1 MQIKQIKYDL
11 LNLEQKKLCEL
22 CDNLEPLRLKKQ
34 ALKNKLKAF
43 FQRILNWIK
52 KNKIKSAIAFVLLLI
67 YYFSIPRTLF
77 KEPYS
82 TVIESKEGELLGAKI
97 ARDGQWRFPAQDSVP
112 DKFKKCIVYF
122 EDEYF
127 YKHPG
132 FNPGAMINAFKQNR
146 KAGKVVR
153 GGSTLT
159 QQVIRLSR
167 KGKNRTYFEK
177 LIEIILATRLELGY
191 SKNEILEMYAAH
203 APFGGNVVGLEMA
216 SWRYFGVQSNQL
228 SWAENAV
235 LAVLPN
241 APSLIYPG
249 KNQIKL
255 LNKRN
260 RLLLKLHQEGIID
273 KQTYEL
279 SIEEPLPQKP
289 YDLPQIAPHLL
300 QRVAKNEEGTRV
312 KTTIDYAL
320 QNRVNQIAR
329 YYYNQYK
336 QNEVHNLAILI
347 IDVQSRNVMS
357 YVGNSPADADHQKD
371 VDIIDAPR
379 STGSI
384 LKPLLYGAMLDDG
397 ELLPNTLV
405 ADIPTQ
411 ISGYTP
417 QNFNLTFDGAVPAH
431 RALSRSLNI
440 PAVLMLQE
448 FTVNKFYE
456 ELQKFK
462 LKNINKTPDHYGL
475 SLILG
480 GAESNLWDLC
490 RTYANLSSTVNYYTK
505 NKNKYRTNEFTE
517 LNYKNDFK
525 PDFGSETDQKNILG
539 AGSIWLTYN
548 AMEEVNRPEGDEA
561 WKFYD
566 SSLKIAWKTGTSF
579 GNRDAWAIG
588 TNSRYVVGI
597 WVGNAT
603 GEGRPTLTGVT
614 SAAPIL
620 FDVFNLLPR
629 QRWFDTPYND
639 LAEVEVCQLSGYLAK
654 ENCPKIKQWVSKK
667 GKSTKVCPYHR
678 TVHLDKTEQFQVNS
692 SCESID
698 NIVTKNWFV
707 LPPVM
712 AWYYKSQHIE
722 YLPLPPFKEGC
733 EGTQTTTMDF
743 IYPKAN
749 SKIYLTKDFNS
760 NVQPVILKVAYSERD
775 KELFWYVDDVYKAT
789 TKTFH
794 ELPITPTTGIHYIT
808 VVDASGNEIRR
819 RIEIVRD

>member
-1 MQIKQIKYDL
+1 M
-11 LNLEQKKLCEL
+11 KK
-22 CDNLEPLRLKKQ
+22 
-34 ALKNKLKAF
+34 KLKAF
-43 FQRILNWIK
+43 LQRIISYIK
-52 KNKIKSAIAFVLLLI
+52 RNKIKSSIAFLLLVI
-67 YYFSIPRTLF
+67 YYFSLPRTLF
-77 KEPYS
+77 QEPYS

-112 DKFKKCIVYF
+112 EKFKKCIVYF

-127 YKHPG
+127 NYHPG
-132 FNPGAMINAFKQNR
+132 FNPVAMVNAIRQNQ

-167 KGKNRTYFEK
+167 KGKRRTYFEK
-177 LIEIILATRLELGY
+177 IIEVILSTRLEFRH
-191 SKNEILEMYAAH
+191 SKDKILELYANH

-216 SWRYFGVQSNQL
+216 SWRYFGVQAYQL
-228 SWAENAV
+228 SWAESAT

-249 KNQIKL
+249 KNQEKL
-255 LNKRN
+255 RIKRN
-260 RLLLKLHQEGIID
+260 NLLLKLQKDEVID
-273 KQTYEL
+273 RQTYEL
-279 SIEEPLPQKP
+279 AIDEPLPQKP
-289 YDLPQIAPHLL
+289 YNLPQIAPHLL
-300 QRVAKNEEGTRV
+300 QRIAKNQEGTRV
-312 KTTIDYAL
+312 KTTVEMAL

-336 QNEVHNLAILI
+336 QNEVNNLAILV
-347 IDVQSRNVMS
+347 IDVSNRNVLS
-357 YVGNSPADADHQKD
+357 YVGNAPTDGNHQKD

-384 LKPLLYGAMLDDG
+384 LKPLLYGAMLDEG

-417 QNFNLTFDGAVPAH
+417 QNFNLSFDGAVPAH
-431 RALSRSLNI
+431 RALARSLNI

-448 FTVNKFYE
+448 YGVNKFYE
-456 ELQKFK
+456 ELQRFK
-462 LKNINKTPDHYGL
+462 LRDISKPADHYGL

-490 RTYANLSSTVNYYTK
+490 RTYAGLSSTVNYF
-505 NKNKYRTNEFTE
+505 NANEGKYRTKEFAE
-517 LNYKNDFK
+517 LNYEHNFK
-525 PDFGSETDQKNILG
+525 PDFGAQTSQKNTLG
-539 AGSIWLTYN
+539 AGAIWLTYK
-548 AMEEVNRPEGDEA
+548 AMQQVNRPEGDEA
-561 WKFYD
+561 WQFYD

-588 TNSRYVVGI
+588 TNSRYVVGV

-629 QRWFDTPYND
+629 QKWFETPFKD
-639 LAEVEVCQLSGYLAK
+639 LDELEVCTLSGHLAK
-654 ENCPKIKQWVSKK
+654 DDCPKTKQLVPLK
-667 GKSTKVCPYHR
+667 GAKTSVCPYHKM
-678 TVHLDKTEQFQVNS
+678 VHLDPTGQFQVNS
-692 SCESID
+692 NCESIT
-698 NIVTKNWFV
+698 NMVTKNWFI

-712 AWYYKSQHIE
+712 AWYYKNNHVD
-722 YLPLPPFKEGC
+722 YLSLPPFRDDCLGA
-733 EGTQTTTMDF
+733 QTTASMDF
-743 IYPKAN
+743 IYPKTN
-749 SKIYLTKDFNS
+749 SKIYLTKNFNS
-760 NVQPVILKVAYSERD
+760 QIQPVILKVAHSNREV
-775 KELFWYVDDVYKAT
+775 KLFWYVDNVYKGE

-794 ELPITPTTGIHYIT
+794 EMPISPSTGFHYIT
-808 VVDASGNEIRR
+808 VVDEFGNEIKRKV
-819 RIEIVRD
+819 EVVKE

>member
-1 MQIKQIKYDL
+1 M
-11 LNLEQKKLCEL
+11 
-22 CDNLEPLRLKKQ
+22 
-34 ALKNKLKAF
+34 KNKLIAF
-43 FQRILNWIK
+43 SQRLINWIK
-52 KNKIKSAIAFVLLLI
+52 KNKIKSAIAFLLLLI

-77 KEPYS
+77 QEPYS

-132 FNPGAMINAFKQNR
+132 FNPVAMVNAIRQNR

-167 KGKNRTYFEK
+167 KGKGRTYFEK
-177 LIEIILATRLELGY
+177 FIEVILATRLELGY
-191 SKNEILEMYAAH
+191 SKNEILELYAAH

-216 SWRYFGVQSNQL
+216 AWRYFGVQSNQL
-228 SWAENAV
+228 SWAESAT

-255 LNKRN
+255 LEKRN
-260 RLLLKLHQEGIID
+260 RLLLKLNQEGIID
-273 KQTYEL
+273 RQTYEL
-279 SIEEPLPQKP
+279 SVDEPLPQKP
-289 YDLPQIAPHLL
+289 YNLPQIASHLL
-300 QRVAKNEEGTRV
+300 ERVAKNEEGTRV
-312 KTTIDYAL
+312 KTTLDFTL
-320 QNRVNQIAR
+320 QNRVNQIAK
-329 YYYNQYK
+329 YYYNQYR
-336 QNEVHNLAILI
+336 QNEVSNLAILV
-347 IDVQSRNVMS
+347 IDVQNRNVIS
-357 YVGNSPADADHQKD
+357 YVGNSPTDGDHQKD
-371 VDIIDAPR
+371 VDIIEAPR

-384 LKPLLYGAMLDDG
+384 LKPLLYAAMLDDG

-405 ADIPTQ
+405 ADVPTQ
-411 ISGYTP
+411 IAGYTP

-440 PAVLMLQE
+440 PAVLMLQD
-448 FTVNKFYE
+448 FGVNKFYE
-456 ELQKFK
+456 ELQKFQLRDIDK
-462 LKNINKTPDHYGL
+462 SPDHYGL

-490 RTYANLSSTVNYYTK
+490 RTYSNLSSTVNYF
-505 NKNKYRTNEFTE
+505 NKSHGKYRTKEFTE
-517 LNYKNDFK
+517 LNYNADFQ
-525 PDFGSETDQKNILG
+525 PDFGSESDQKNILG

-629 QRWFDTPYND
+629 QRWFGIPYED
-639 LAEVEVCQLSGYLAK
+639 LNEVEVCSLSGHLAK
-654 ENCPKIKQWVSKK
+654 EGCPKIKQWVTKK
-667 GKSTKVCPYHR
+667 GKTTTVCPYHK
-678 TVHLDKTEQFQVNS
+678 TVHLDQTQQFQVNS
-692 SCESID
+692 SCESVE
-698 NIVTKNWFV
+698 NIVTKNWFI

-712 AWYYKSQHIE
+712 AWYYKSKHIE
-722 YLPLPPFKEGC
+722 YLPLPPFKEDC
-733 EGTQTTTMDF
+733 MGTQTVAMDF
-743 IYPKAN
+743 IYPKTN

-760 NVQPVILKVAYSERD
+760 EVQPVIFKIAYSQRE
-775 KELFWYVDDVYKAT
+775 KQLFWYVDHVYKGV
-789 TKTFH
+789 TKVFH
-794 ELPITPTTGIHYIT
+794 EKPIIMSAGFHYVT
-808 VVDASGNEIRR
+808 VVDESGNEISRKV
-819 RIEIVRD
+819 EIIRE

>member
-1 MQIKQIKYDL
+1 MKTKF
-11 LNLEQKKLCEL
+11 
-22 CDNLEPLRLKKQ
+22 
-34 ALKNKLKAF
+34 KAF
-43 FQRILNWIK
+43 LQRIIDIIQR
-52 KNKIKSAIAFVLLLI
+52 NKIKSSIVFVLLI
-67 YYFSIPRTLF
+67 VYYFSLPRTLF
-77 KEPYS
+77 QEPYS

-112 DKFKKCIVYF
+112 YKFKKCIVYF

-132 FNPGAMINAFKQNR
+132 FNPVAMVNAIKQNQ

-177 LIEIILATRLELGY
+177 VIEMILATRLESRH
-191 SKNEILEMYAAH
+191 SKDKILELYAAH

-216 SWRYFGVQSNQL
+216 SWRYFGVQSHQL
-228 SWAENAV
+228 SWAESAT

-249 KNQIKL
+249 KNQQKL
-255 LNKRN
+255 LKKRN
-260 RLLLKLHQEGIID
+260 NLLLKLKTEGIID
-273 KQTYEL
+273 TQTYEL
-279 SIEEPLPQKP
+279 AIDEPLPQKP

-300 QRVAKNEEGTRV
+300 QRVAKNQEGTRL
-312 KTTIDYAL
+312 KTTVDIAL
-320 QNRVNQIAR
+320 QNRVNQMAK

-336 QNEVHNLAILI
+336 QNEINNLAIIVIDIKTRNI
-347 IDVQSRNVMS
+347 IS
-357 YVGNSPADADHQKD
+357 YVGNSPTDLNHQKD

-384 LKPLLYGAMLDDG
+384 LKPLLYAAMLDEG
-397 ELLPNTLV
+397 EILPNTLI

-440 PAVLMLQE
+440 PSVLMLQD
-448 FTVNKFYE
+448 FGVNKFYE
-456 ELQKFK
+456 ELQRFK
-462 LKNINKTPDHYGL
+462 LRDISKSPDHYGL

-490 RTYANLSSTVNYYTK
+490 RTYAGMSSTVDYF
-505 NKNKYRTNEFTE
+505 NKNNGNYRTKEFVE
-517 LNYKNDFK
+517 LNYDHNFT
-525 PDFGSETDQKNILG
+525 PDFGSDSKQKTILG
-539 AGSIWLTYN
+539 AGAIWQTYN

-579 GNRDAWAIG
+579 GNRDAWAVG
-588 TNSRYVVGI
+588 TNSRYVVGV
-597 WVGNAT
+597 WVGNAS

-629 QRWFDTPYND
+629 QKWFDTPLLD
-639 LAEVEVCQLSGYLAK
+639 LTEVEICKLSGHLAQ
-654 ENCPKIKQWVSKK
+654 EDCPKIKQYVPLK
-667 GKSTKVCPYHR
+667 GKSTSICPYHK
-678 TVHLDKTEQFQVNS
+678 TVHLDKTEKYRVNS
-692 SCESID
+692 SCENVE
-698 NIVTKNWFV
+698 NIVTKKWFV

-712 AWYYKSQHIE
+712 EWYYKSQHVD
-722 YLPLPPFKEGC
+722 YSPLPPC
-733 EGTQTTTMDF
+733 RSDCTGTLTASMDF
-743 IYPKAN
+743 IYPKTN
-749 SKIYLTKDFNS
+749 SKIYLTKNFNS
-760 NVQPVILKVAYSERD
+760 EVQPVILKIAHSNRETEV
-775 KELFWYVDDVYKAT
+775 FWYVDNVYKGS

-794 ELPITPTTGIHYIT
+794 EMPITPTEGFHYIT
-808 VVDASGNEIRR
+808 VVDESGYEIRKK
-819 RIEIVRD
+819 IEIVRE

>member
-1 MQIKQIKYDL
+1 M
-11 LNLEQKKLCEL
+11 
-22 CDNLEPLRLKKQ
+22 
-34 ALKNKLKAF
+34 KNKLKAF
-43 FQRILNWIK
+43 FQRIINWIK
-52 KNKIKSAIAFVLLLI
+52 QNKIKSLLAFLLVVI
-67 YYFSIPRTLF
+67 YYFSLPRTLF
-77 KEPYS
+77 QEPYS

-132 FNPGAMINAFKQNR
+132 FNPIAMVNAIKQNR

-167 KGKNRTYFEK
+167 KGKGRTYLEK
-177 LIEIILATRLELGY
+177 LVEVVLATRLELGY
-191 SKNEILEMYAAH
+191 SKDEILELYAAH

-216 SWRYFGVQSNQL
+216 SWRYFGVKSNQL
-228 SWAENAV
+228 SWAENAT

-255 LNKRN
+255 LEKRN
-260 RLLLKLHQEGIID
+260 RLLRKLNEQGIID

-279 SIEEPLPQKP
+279 SVEEPLPGKP

-300 QRVAKNEEGTRV
+300 QRVAKNQEGARV
-312 KTTIDYAL
+312 KTTVGYAL
-320 QNRVNQIAR
+320 QNRVNQIAK

-336 QNEVHNLAILI
+336 QNEVSNLAILV
-347 IDVQSRNVMS
+347 IDVSNRNVIS
-357 YVGNSPADADHQKD
+357 YVGNSPTDRDHQKD

-384 LKPLLYGAMLDDG
+384 LKPLLYAAMLDDG
-397 ELLPNTLV
+397 ELLPNALV
-405 ADIPTQ
+405 ADVPTQ
-411 ISGYTP
+411 IAGYTP

-431 RALSRSLNI
+431 RALARSLNI
-440 PAVLMLQE
+440 PSVLMLQD
-448 FTVNKFYE
+448 FGVNKFYE

-462 LKNINKTPDHYGL
+462 LKNISKPPDHYGL

-490 RTYANLSSTVNYYTK
+490 RSYAGMSSTVNYF
-505 NKNKYRTNEFTE
+505 NKSNGKYRTNEFTE
-517 LNYKNDFK
+517 LNYENDLEV
-525 PDFGSETDQKNILG
+525 DFGDESTQKNILG

-629 QRWFDTPYND
+629 QKWFTTPHKD
-639 LAEVEVCQLSGYLAK
+639 LDEVEVCRLSGHLAK
-654 ENCPKIKQWVSKK
+654 EGCPKIKQWVTLK
-667 GKSTKVCPYHR
+667 GKTTSICPYHK
-678 TVHLDKTEQFQVNS
+678 TVHLDQTEKFQVNS
-692 SCESID
+692 SCESIE
-698 NIVTKNWFV
+698 NMVVKNWFV

-712 AWYYKSQHIE
+712 AWYYKSKHIE
-722 YLPLPPFKEGC
+722 YMPLPPFRENC
-733 EGTQTTTMDF
+733 VGTQTASMDF
-743 IYPKAN
+743 IYPKNN
-749 SKIYLTKDFNS
+749 SKIYLTKNFNS
-760 NVQPVILKVAYSERD
+760 EVQPVILKVAYSQRESQ
-775 KELFWYVDDVYKAT
+775 LFWYVDNVYKGE
-789 TKTFH
+789 TKVFH
-794 ELPITPTTGIHYIT
+794 EKPIVMTAGFHYIT
-808 VVDASGNEIRR
+808 VVDEFGNEIRR
-819 RIEIVRD
+819 KVEVVRE

>member
-1 MQIKQIKYDL
+1 M
-11 LNLEQKKLCEL
+11 
-22 CDNLEPLRLKKQ
+22 
-34 ALKNKLKAF
+34 KNKLITFVK
-43 FQRILNWIK
+43 RIINWVKENK
-52 KNKIKSAIAFVLLLI
+52 KKSAIAFVLLLL
-67 YYFSIPRTLF
+67 YYFAIPRTLF
-77 KEPYS
+77 QEPYS

-132 FNPGAMINAFKQNR
+132 FNPVAMVNAIKQNR
-146 KAGKVVR
+146 RAGKVVR

-167 KGKNRTYFEK
+167 KGKGRTYFEK
-177 LIEIILATRLELGY
+177 IIEIILATRLELGY
-191 SKNEILEMYAAH
+191 SKNEIVELYAAH

-228 SWAENAV
+228 SWAENAT

-260 RLLLKLHQEGIID
+260 RLLLKLQKEGIID

-279 SIEEPLPQKP
+279 AIEEPLPQKP

-300 QRVAKNEEGTRV
+300 QRIAKNEEGTRV
-312 KTTIDYAL
+312 KTTIDFAL
-320 QNRVNQIAR
+320 QNRVNQIAK

-336 QNEVHNLAILI
+336 QNEVHNLAILV
-347 IDVQSRNVMS
+347 IDVSNRNVMS
-357 YVGNSPADADHQKD
+357 YVGNSPADKYHQKD
-371 VDIIDAPR
+371 VDIISAPR

-384 LKPLLYGAMLDDG
+384 LKPLLYASMLDDG

-405 ADIPTQ
+405 ADVPTQ

-417 QNFNLTFDGAVPAH
+417 ENYNLTFDGAVPAH

-440 PAVLMLQE
+440 PAVLMLQD
-448 FTVNKFYE
+448 FGVNKFYE

-462 LKNINKTPDHYGL
+462 LRDINKTPDHYGL

-490 RTYANLSSTVNYYTK
+490 RTYAGLSSTLNYFTK
-505 NKNKYRTNEFTE
+505 NQGKYRTKEFAE
-517 LNYKNDFK
+517 INYKNDLEA
-525 PDFGSETDQKNILG
+525 DFGEESTQKNILG

-588 TNSRYVVGI
+588 TNSKYVVGI

-603 GEGRPTLTGVT
+603 GEGRPTLTGVS

-629 QRWFDTPYND
+629 QKWFQTPYND
-639 LAEVEVCQLSGYLAK
+639 LTAVEVCSLSGYLAK
-654 ENCPKIKQWVSKK
+654 EECPKIKQWVSVK
-667 GKSTKVCPYHR
+667 GKATVVCPYHR

-698 NIVTKNWFV
+698 NIVTKSWFV

-712 AWYYKSQHIE
+712 AWYYKSQHIA
-722 YLPLPPFKEGC
+722 YQPLPPFKEDC
-733 EGTQTTTMDF
+733 QGTQSATMDF
-743 IYPKAN
+743 IYPKPN
-749 SKIYLTKDFNS
+749 SKIYLTKNFNS
-760 NVQPVILKVAYSERD
+760 EVQPVILKVAYSERD
-775 KELFWYVDDVYKAT
+775 KELFWYLDDVYKAT

-794 ELPITPTTGIHYIT
+794 ELQITPTVGTHYIT
-808 VVDASGNEIRR
+808 VVDAYGNEIRR
-819 RIEIVRD
+819 KIEIIRE

>member
-1 MQIKQIKYDL
+1 MTT
-11 LNLEQKKLCEL
+11 
-22 CDNLEPLRLKKQ
+22 
-34 ALKNKLKAF
+34 LKNKLIAF
-43 FQRILNWIK
+43 LQRIINWIK
-52 KNKIKSAIAFVLLLI
+52 ANKIKSSITFLVLVV
-67 YYFSIPRTLF
+67 YYFSLSRTLF
-77 KEPYS
+77 QEPYS

-97 ARDGQWRFPAQDSVP
+97 ATDGQWRFPAQDSVP
-112 DKFKKCIVYF
+112 YKFKKCIVYF
-122 EDEYF
+122 EDQYF

-132 FNPGAMINAFKQNR
+132 FNPMAMVNAVKQNNR
-146 KAGKVVR
+146 AGKVVR

-167 KGKNRTYFEK
+167 KGKGRTYFEK
-177 LIEIILATRLELGY
+177 IIEIILATRLELRN
-191 SKNEILEMYAAH
+191 SKEEILDLYASH

-216 SWRYFGVQSNQL
+216 SWRYFGVQSHQL
-228 SWAENAV
+228 SWAESAT

-249 KNQIKL
+249 KNQQKL
-255 LNKRN
+255 LRKRN
-260 RLLLKLHQEGIID
+260 NLLLKLHHEGIID

-279 SIEEPLPQKP
+279 SIDEPLPQKP
-289 YDLPQIAPHLL
+289 FDLPQIAPHLL
-300 QRVAKNEEGTRV
+300 QRVAKNQEGTRA
-312 KTTIDYAL
+312 KTTIEIEL
-320 QNRVNQIAR
+320 QNRVNQIAKQ
-329 YYYNQYK
+329 YYNQYK
-336 QNEVHNLAILI
+336 QNEIHNLAILV
-347 IDVQSRNVMS
+347 IDISNRNVIS
-357 YVGNSPADADHQKD
+357 YVGNAPTDRNHQKD
-371 VDIIDAPR
+371 VDIISAPR

-384 LKPLLYGAMLDDG
+384 LKPFLYAAMLDEG

-440 PAVLMLQE
+440 PAVLMLQN
-448 FTVNKFYE
+448 FGVNKFYE

-462 LKNINKTPDHYGL
+462 LRDISKQPDHYGL

-490 RTYANLSSTVNYYTK
+490 RTYAGLSSTIDFFCK
-505 NKNKYRTNEFTE
+505 NQGRYRSKEFAE

-525 PDFGSETDQKNILG
+525 TDFGTESYDKTILG

-561 WKFYD
+561 WKFYE

-588 TNSRYVVGI
+588 TNSHYVVGV
-597 WVGNAT
+597 WVGNAS
-603 GEGRPTLTGVT
+603 GEGRPSLTGVT

-629 QRWFDTPYND
+629 QKWFEAPLND
-639 LAEVEVCQLSGYLAK
+639 LEQVEVCSLSGHLAQ
-654 ENCPKIKQWVSKK
+654 EDCPKIKQLVSLK
-667 GKSTKVCPYHR
+667 GKLTSVCPYHK
-678 TVHLDKTEQFQVNS
+678 TVHLDKSQQFQVNS
-692 SCESID
+692 SCEKIE

-722 YLPLPPFKEGC
+722 YLPLPPFRNDC
-733 EGTQTTTMDF
+733 MGTQTATMDF
-743 IYPKAN
+743 IYPKTN
-749 SKIYLTKDFNS
+749 SKIYLTKNFNS
-760 NVQPVILKVAYSERD
+760 EIQPVVLKVAHSQRES
-775 KELFWYVDDVYKAT
+775 KLFWYVDNVYKGA

-794 ELPITPTTGIHYIT
+794 EMPISATTGFHYIT
-808 VVDASGNEIRR
+808 VVDEFGNEIRR
-819 RIEIVRD
+819 KIEIVKE

>member
-1 MQIKQIKYDL
+1 
-11 LNLEQKKLCEL
+11 
-22 CDNLEPLRLKKQ
+22 
-34 ALKNKLKAF
+34 LKNKLIAF
-43 FQRILNWIK
+43 SKRIINWIK
-52 KNKIKSAIAFVLLLI
+52 KNKIKSAIAFTLLLI

-77 KEPYS
+77 QEPYS

-127 YKHPG
+127 YQHPG
-132 FNPGAMINAFKQNR
+132 FNPIAMVNAIKQNR

-167 KGKNRTYFEK
+167 KGKGRTYFEK
-177 LIEIILATRLELGY
+177 FIEIIKATRLELGY
-191 SKNEILEMYAAH
+191 SKNEILELYAAH

-228 SWAENAV
+228 SWAESAV

-255 LNKRN
+255 LSKRN

-279 SIEEPLPQKP
+279 AIEEPLPQKP

-300 QRVAKNEEGTRV
+300 QRVAKEDEGTRV

-336 QNEVHNLAILI
+336 QNEVNNLAILV
-347 IDVQSRNVMS
+347 IDVSNRNVMS
-357 YVGNSPADADHQKD
+357 YVGNAPTDRDHQKD

-384 LKPLLYGAMLDDG
+384 LKPLLYAAMLDDG

-440 PAVLMLQE
+440 PAVLMLQD
-448 FTVNKFYE
+448 FGVNKFYE

-462 LKNINKTPDHYGL
+462 LRDINKTMDHYGL

-490 RTYANLSSTVNYYTK
+490 RTYANLSSTVNHYTK
-505 NKNKYRTNEFTE
+505 NNAKYRSKEFTE
-517 LNYKNDFK
+517 LNYRNDFE

-539 AGSIWLTYN
+539 AGSIWLMYN

-588 TNSRYVVGI
+588 TNSKYVVGI

-629 QRWFDTPYND
+629 QRWFQTPYKD
-639 LAEVEVCQLSGYLAK
+639 LDEVEVCRLSGYLAK
-654 ENCPKIKQWVSKK
+654 EECPKIKQWVAKK
-667 GKSTKVCPYHR
+667 GKSTAVCPYHKKI
-678 TVHLDKTEQFQVNS
+678 HLDKTEKFQVNS

-722 YLPLPPFKEGC
+722 YLPLPSFKEDC
-733 EGTQTTTMDF
+733 QGTQTTTMDF

-749 SKIYLTKDFNS
+749 SKIYLTKNFNS
-760 NVQPVILKVAYSERD
+760 EVQPVILKVAYSERD

-794 ELPITPTTGIHYIT
+794 ELPISPTSGIHYIT
-808 VVDASGNEIRR
+808 VVDAFGNEIRR
-819 RIEIVRD
+819 KIEIVRE

>member
-1 MQIKQIKYDL
+1 
-11 LNLEQKKLCEL
+11 
-22 CDNLEPLRLKKQ
+22 LKDKIT
-34 ALKNKLKAF
+34 AFLK
-43 FQRILNWIK
+43 RIINWIK
-52 KNKIKSAIAFVLLLI
+52 RNKIKSSIAFVFLMV
-67 YYFSIPRTLF
+67 YYFSLPRTLF
-77 KEPYS
+77 QEPYS

-122 EDEYF
+122 EDQYF

-132 FNPGAMINAFKQNR
+132 FNPMAMVNAVKQNNS
-146 KAGKVVR
+146 AGKVVR

-167 KGKNRTYFEK
+167 KGQGRTYFEK
-177 LIEIILATRLELGY
+177 IIEVVLATRLELRH
-191 SKNEILEMYAAH
+191 SKDKILELYASH

-216 SWRYFGVQSNQL
+216 SWRYFGVQSHQL
-228 SWAENAV
+228 SWAESAT

-249 KNQIKL
+249 KNQEKL
-255 LNKRN
+255 RLKRN
-260 RLLLKLHQEGIID
+260 RLLLKLNHEGIID
-273 KQTYEL
+273 RQTYEL
-279 SIEEPLPQKP
+279 AIDEPLPQKP

-300 QRVAKNEEGTRV
+300 QRVAKKQEGTRV
-312 KTTIDYAL
+312 KTTVEIAL
-320 QNRVNQIAR
+320 QNRVNQIAK

-336 QNEVHNLAILI
+336 QNEVNNLAILV
-347 IDVQSRNVMS
+347 IDVSNRNIMS
-357 YVGNSPADADHQKD
+357 YVGNAPTDANHQKD
-371 VDIIDAPR
+371 VDIIGAPR

-384 LKPLLYGAMLDDG
+384 LKPLLYAAMLDEG

-440 PAVLMLQE
+440 PAVLMLQD
-448 FTVNKFYE
+448 FGVNKFYD

-462 LKNINKTPDHYGL
+462 LRDISKPPDHYGL

-490 RTYANLSSTVNYYTK
+490 RTYAGLSSTVDYFNR
-505 NKNKYRTNEFTE
+505 NQGKYRTKEFAE
-517 LNYKNDFK
+517 LNYQNDFK
-525 PDFGSETDQKNILG
+525 ADFGSESDQKTILG

-588 TNSRYVVGI
+588 TNSRYVVGV
-597 WVGNAT
+597 WVGNAS
-603 GEGRPTLTGVT
+603 GEGRPTLTGVS

-629 QRWFDTPYND
+629 TKWFSTPSYD
-639 LAEVEVCQLSGYLAK
+639 LEEVEVCSLSGHLAQ
-654 ENCPKIKQWVSKK
+654 EDCPKIKQFVPLK
-667 GKSTKVCPYHR
+667 GKTTSVCPYHK
-678 TVHLDKTEQFQVNS
+678 TVHLDKTGQFRVNS
-692 SCESID
+692 SCESIE
-698 NIVTKNWFV
+698 NIVTKKWFI

-712 AWYYKSQHIE
+712 EWYYKSQHIE
-722 YLPLPPFKEGC
+722 YLPLPPFRGDC
-733 EGTQTTTMDF
+733 ASTQTASMDF

-749 SKIYLTKDFNS
+749 SKIYLTKNFNS
-760 NVQPVILKVAYSERD
+760 ETQPVILKVAHSQRETQ
-775 KELFWYVDDVYKAT
+775 LFWYVDNVYKGI

-794 ELPITPTTGIHYIT
+794 EMPIQPSTGIHYIT
-808 VVDASGNEIRR
+808 VVDEFGNEIRR
-819 RIEIVRD
+819 RIEIVRE

>member
-1 MQIKQIKYDL
+1 MKSNKIK
-11 LNLEQKKLCEL
+11 
-22 CDNLEPLRLKKQ
+22 
-34 ALKNKLKAF
+34 LKNKLIAF
-43 FQRILNWIK
+43 LQRITNWIK
-52 KNKIKSAIAFVLLLI
+52 RNKIKSAIAFVLLLI

-97 ARDGQWRFPAQDSVP
+97 ARDGQWRFPAQDSVS

-132 FNPGAMINAFKQNR
+132 FNPVAMINAIKQNR

-167 KGKNRTYFEK
+167 KGKGRTYFEK
-177 LIEIILATRLELGY
+177 FIEIILATRLELGY
-191 SKNEILEMYAAH
+191 SKNEILELYAAH

-216 SWRYFGVQSNQL
+216 AWRYFGVQANQL
-228 SWAENAV
+228 SWAENAT

-255 LNKRN
+255 LKKRN

-279 SIEEPLPQKP
+279 AVEESLPQKP

-300 QRVAKNEEGTRV
+300 QRVAKEGEGTRV

-320 QNRVNQIAR
+320 QNRVNQIAK
-329 YYYNQYK
+329 YYYNQYR
-336 QNEVHNLAILI
+336 QNEVNNLAILV
-347 IDVQSRNVMS
+347 IDVANRNVMS
-357 YVGNSPADADHQKD
+357 YVGNAPTDKDHQKD

-384 LKPLLYGAMLDDG
+384 LKPLLYAAMLDDG

-411 ISGYTP
+411 IAGYTP

-440 PAVLMLQE
+440 PAVLMLQD
-448 FTVNKFYE
+448 FGVNKFYE

-462 LKNINKTPDHYGL
+462 LRDINKTPDHYGL

-505 NKNKYRTNEFTE
+505 NQAKYRTKEFTE
-517 LNYKNDFK
+517 LNYRNDFE

-588 TNSRYVVGI
+588 TNSKYVVGI

-603 GEGRPTLTGVT
+603 GEGRPSLTGVT
-614 SAAPIL
+614 NAAPIL

-629 QRWFDTPYND
+629 QRWFQTPYKD
-639 LAEVEVCQLSGYLAK
+639 LDEVEVCRLSGYLAK
-654 ENCPKIKQWVSKK
+654 EECPKIKQWVSKK
-667 GKSTKVCPYHR
+667 GKSTAVCPYHKK
-678 TVHLDKTEQFQVNS
+678 VHLDKTEKFQVNS

-722 YLPLPPFKEGC
+722 YLPLPPFKEDC
-733 EGTQTTTMDF
+733 QGTQTTTMDF

-749 SKIYLTKDFNS
+749 SKIYLTKNFNS
-760 NVQPVILKVAYSERD
+760 EVQPVILKVAYSERD

-794 ELPITPTTGIHYIT
+794 ELPITPTAGIHYIT

-819 RIEIVRD
+819 KIEIVRE

>member
-1 MQIKQIKYDL
+1 MKTKFI
-11 LNLEQKKLCEL
+11 
-22 CDNLEPLRLKKQ
+22 
-34 ALKNKLKAF
+34 AF
-43 FQRILNWIK
+43 FQRIINWIK
-52 KNKIKSAIAFVLLLI
+52 RNKIKSAIVFLLLLI
-67 YYFSIPRTLF
+67 YYFSLPRTLF
-77 KEPYS
+77 HEPYS

-97 ARDGQWRFPAQDSVP
+97 ARDGQWRFPEQDSVP

-132 FNPGAMINAFKQNR
+132 FNPVAMVNAIKQNR

-177 LIEIILATRLELGY
+177 FIELILATRLELGY
-191 SKNEILEMYAAH
+191 SKNEILDLYAAH

-216 SWRYFGVQSNQL
+216 SWRYFGLKSNQL
-228 SWAENAV
+228 SWAESAT

-249 KNQIKL
+249 KNQVKL
-255 LNKRN
+255 LEKRN
-260 RLLLKLHQEGIID
+260 RLLLKLTQEGVID

-279 SIEEPLPQKP
+279 SVDEPLPGKP
-289 YDLPQIAPHLL
+289 YNLPQIAPHLL
-300 QRVAKNEEGTRV
+300 QRVAKDQEGTKV
-312 KTTIDYAL
+312 KTTVDFAL
-320 QNRVNQIAR
+320 QNRVNQIAK

-336 QNEVHNLAILI
+336 QNEVNNLAILV
-347 IDVQSRNVMS
+347 IDVKNRNVIS
-357 YVGNSPADADHQKD
+357 YVGNAPTDKDHQKD

-384 LKPLLYGAMLDDG
+384 LKPLLYAAMLDDG

-405 ADIPTQ
+405 ADVPTQ
-411 ISGYTP
+411 IAGYTP
-417 QNFNLTFDGAVPAH
+417 ENFNLTFDGAVPAH

-448 FTVNKFYE
+448 FGVNKFYE

-462 LKNINKTPDHYGL
+462 LRDINKTPDHYGL

-490 RTYANLSSTVNYYTK
+490 RSYANLSSTVNYF
-505 NKNKYRTNEFTE
+505 NKSQGKYRTKEFAE
-517 LNYKNDFK
+517 LNYENNFEA
-525 PDFGSETDQKNILG
+525 DFGDETNQKNILG

-588 TNSRYVVGI
+588 TNSRYVVGV

-629 QRWFDTPYND
+629 QKWFETPYND
-639 LAEVEVCQLSGYLAK
+639 LDEVEVCKLSGYLTK
-654 ENCPKIKQWVSKK
+654 EGCPKIKQWVSKK
-667 GKSTKVCPYHR
+667 GKTTAICPYHKV
-678 TVHLDKTEQFQVNS
+678 VHLDQTEQFQVNS
-692 SCESID
+692 SCENVE
-698 NIVTKNWFV
+698 NIVVKNWFI

-712 AWYYKSQHIE
+712 AWYYKGKHIE
-722 YLPLPPFKEGC
+722 YLPLPPFKENC
-733 EGTQTTTMDF
+733 MGTQTASMDF

-760 NVQPVILKVAYSERD
+760 EIQPVIFKVAYSQREN
-775 KELFWYVDDVYKAT
+775 KLFWYVDNVYKGE
-789 TKTFH
+789 TKVFH
-794 ELPITPTTGIHYIT
+794 EKPILMTAGFHYIT
-808 VVDASGNEIRR
+808 VVDEFGNEIRR
-819 RIEIVRD
+819 KVEIVRE

>member
-1 MQIKQIKYDL
+1 M
-11 LNLEQKKLCEL
+11 
-22 CDNLEPLRLKKQ
+22 
-34 ALKNKLKAF
+34 KNKLIAF
-43 FQRILNWIK
+43 SQRIINWIK
-52 KNKIKSAIAFVLLLI
+52 KNKIKSAIVFLLLLI
-67 YYFSIPRTLF
+67 YYFSLPRTLF
-77 KEPYS
+77 QEPYS

-97 ARDGQWRFPAQDSVP
+97 ARDGQWRFPAHDSVP

-132 FNPGAMINAFKQNR
+132 FNPVAMVNAIRQNR

-167 KGKNRTYFEK
+167 KGKGRTYFEK
-177 LIEIILATRLELGY
+177 IIELILATRLELGY
-191 SKNEILEMYAAH
+191 SKNEILELYAAH

-216 SWRYFGVQSNQL
+216 AWRYFGVQSNQL
-228 SWAENAV
+228 SWAESAT

-249 KNQIKL
+249 KNQIRL
-255 LNKRN
+255 LQKRN
-260 RLLLKLHQEGIID
+260 RLLLKLNQDGIID
-273 KQTYEL
+273 QQTYEL
-279 SIEEPLPQKP
+279 SIDEPLPQKP

-300 QRVAKNEEGTRV
+300 ERVAKNEEGTRV
-312 KTTIDYAL
+312 KTTLDFTL
-320 QNRVNQIAR
+320 QNRVNQIAK
-329 YYYNQYK
+329 YYYNQYR
-336 QNEVHNLAILI
+336 QNEVSNLAILV
-347 IDVQSRNVMS
+347 IDVHNRNVIS
-357 YVGNSPADADHQKD
+357 YVGNAPTDGDHQKD

-384 LKPLLYGAMLDDG
+384 LKPLLYAAMLDDG

-405 ADIPTQ
+405 ADVPTQ
-411 ISGYTP
+411 IAGYTP

-440 PAVLMLQE
+440 PAVLMLQD
-448 FTVNKFYE
+448 FGVNKFYE
-456 ELQKFK
+456 ELQKFQLSDIDK
-462 LKNINKTPDHYGL
+462 SPDHYGL

-490 RTYANLSSTVNYYTK
+490 RTYSNLSSTVNYF
-505 NKNKYRTNEFTE
+505 NKSHGKYRTKEFTE
-517 LNYKNDFK
+517 LNYKNDFQ
-525 PDFGSETDQKNILG
+525 PDFGSESEQKNILG

-588 TNSRYVVGI
+588 TNSRYVVGV

-629 QRWFDTPYND
+629 QRWFGIPYED
-639 LAEVEVCQLSGYLAK
+639 LNEVEVCSLSGYLAK
-654 ENCPKIKQWVSKK
+654 EGCPKIKQWVTKK
-667 GKSTKVCPYHR
+667 GKTTTVCPYHK
-678 TVHLDKTEQFQVNS
+678 TIHLDQTGQFQVNS
-692 SCESID
+692 SCESVE

-712 AWYYKSQHIE
+712 AWYYKSKHIE
-722 YLPLPPFKEGC
+722 YLPLPPFKENC
-733 EGTQTTTMDF
+733 IGTQTVAMDF
-743 IYPKAN
+743 IYPKTN

-760 NVQPVILKVAYSERD
+760 EVQPVIFKIAYAQRE
-775 KELFWYVDDVYKAT
+775 KQLFWYVDHVYKGV
-789 TKTFH
+789 TKVFH
-794 ELPITPTTGIHYIT
+794 EKPIIMSAGFHYIT
-808 VVDASGNEIRR
+808 VVDESGNEISRKV
-819 RIEIVRD
+819 EIIRE